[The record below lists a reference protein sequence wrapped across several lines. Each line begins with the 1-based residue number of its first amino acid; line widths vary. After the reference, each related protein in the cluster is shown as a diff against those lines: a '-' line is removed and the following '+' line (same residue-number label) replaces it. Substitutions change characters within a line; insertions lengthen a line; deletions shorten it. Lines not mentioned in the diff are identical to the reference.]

1 MHRFKLLLI
10 AFAAYLCLI
19 GTVGAQ
25 VMDIP
30 TRPGVT
36 QRVLILAP
44 PEPKAAVILFAGG
57 SGGLQITPQ
66 GSFKYLGGNFL
77 IRMRQTFAEQGLY
90 VVIVD
95 APSDRQKDPYLS
107 GFRQTPQHLADI
119 KATIARIREQVKVP
133 VWLIGTSRGTQ
144 SVGYI
149 ATQLTGPEGPD
160 GIVLTASIL
169 TDDSGRAVPKMELGK
184 IKIPVLVVHHRDDGC
199 KLCAFAN
206 MPPLM
211 NGLTNSRKKELM
223 AVTGGQTRG
232 DPCEALAY
240 HGFNGIETKVVSDI
254 AGWIIAN

>member
-1 MHRFKLLLI
+1 MHRFSRFLVILAAI
-10 AFAAYLCLI
+10 IYFA
-19 GTVGAQ
+19 GETKAQ

-36 QRVLILAP
+36 QRILVIAP

-66 GSFKYLGGNFL
+66 GGFKYLSGNFL
-77 IRMRQTFAEQGLY
+77 IRMREAFAEQGLT

-95 APSDRQKDPYLS
+95 APSDRQKEPFLG
-107 GFRQTPQHLADI
+107 GFRQTPQHVADI
-119 KATIARIREQVKVP
+119 KAVIAQIRQQVKLP

-144 SVGYI
+144 SIGYI

-160 GIVLTASIL
+160 GIVLTSTIL
-169 TDDSGRAVPKMELGK
+169 TDETGRAVPKMELGK

-206 MPPLM
+206 MPSLM
-211 NGLTNSRKKELM
+211 NGLTNSRRIELL
-223 AVTGGQTRG
+223 AVTGGQSRG

-240 HGFNGIETKVVSDI
+240 HGFNGLETKVVADI
-254 AGWIIAN
+254 ARWIIVN